1 MFELNEKEKE
11 LVKELKKVRGDSMW
25 AIAIRDVL
33 QEGINWKIR
42 RLIADLKSQRADNID
57 LMRRIIGQ
65 DANDLLA
72 RI

>member
-11 LVKELKKVRGDSMW
+11 LIKELKEVRGDSIW

>member
-25 AIAIRDVL
+25 AIAIRYVL

-42 RLIADLKSQRADNID
+42 ILIADIKSQRAYNID

>member
-11 LVKELKKVRGDSMW
+11 LVKELKEVRGDGMW
-25 AIAIRDVL
+25 AIAIRSVL
-33 QEGINWKIR
+33 NEGVNWKIR
-42 RLIADLKSQRADNID
+42 RLIAELKSQRADNID

-65 DANDLLA
+65 NANDLLA